1 MRLEAIQAPV
11 SRKSRT
17 VVLENE
23 LDLNYSKLRSSFVLD
38 LTPTSPQTN
47 KKDYQLRPYNE
58 QKLSMKTNEKK
69 IPIKTITQR
78 LLFKTNE
85 KISHLRNTQKILPK
99 KWLNKDNQ
107 LKWLKKHYKL
117 KRMKKITDL
126 NERTSFINLTIKKIT
141 DRNKPS
147 KR

>member
-1 MRLEAIQAPV
+1 MEAIQAPV

-23 LDLNYSKLRSSFVLD
+23 LDFNYSKLRSSFVLD

-47 KKDYQLRPYNE
+47 KKDYQLRPMSKNYRWK
-58 QKLSMKTNEKK
+58 QTKR

-78 LLFKTNE
+78 LSFKTNE

-117 KRMKKITDL
+117 KRMKKDNRFKWTNKFYQFNHQKDK
-126 NERTSFINLTIKKIT
+126 RKK
-141 DRNKPS
+141 
-147 KR
+147 